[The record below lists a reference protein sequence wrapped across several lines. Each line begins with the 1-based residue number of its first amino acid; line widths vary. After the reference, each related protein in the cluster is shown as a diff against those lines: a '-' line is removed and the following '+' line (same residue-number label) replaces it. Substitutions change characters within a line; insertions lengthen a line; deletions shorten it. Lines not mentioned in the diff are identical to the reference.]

1 MPIASTTEYSKVLW
15 LRCVLNA
22 ELFCAVLCTC
32 PQKSFHWRHWFG
44 ISWQNSIYIV
54 AMVFP
59 TVILLITVSVGFKT
73 QTKIT
78 VLLSVNN
85 KYRLTGWNHLH
96 LKTLT
101 EVNNTRNQQTIAQF
115 TAVCWPQYSADF
127 RWSLSLLRFRRSWTK
142 ARLQRV
148 QDKTPEH
155 WD

>member
-1 MPIASTTEYSKVLW
+1 
-15 LRCVLNA
+15 
-22 ELFCAVLCTC
+22 
-32 PQKSFHWRHWFG
+32 
-44 ISWQNSIYIV
+44 
-54 AMVFP
+54 MVFP

-115 TAVCWPQYSADF
+115 TAVC
-127 RWSLSLLRFRRSWTK
+127 
-142 ARLQRV
+142 
-148 QDKTPEH
+148 
-155 WD
+155 